1 MRADDDVEVKAARHG
16 RKQVKEDLMKSVRSL
31 IGIGM
36 CAAVSLVAS
45 TVVFGEE
52 PAVPAAAPTG
62 TVQER
67 LTALEGKTD
76 APGLWKTAGFQ
87 VSGTVL
93 ASYTQNFNNPYT
105 NNNQLR
111 VFDTAANS
119 FMANL
124 VQIMLERPASAEGTG
139 MERVGFRAR
148 LNFGTDARFSR
159 ARTNIQPGNDNT
171 ELDMQEMYA
180 EYIAPIGNG
189 LKIQFGKI
197 NTLIGYEVI
206 NAWENPNFSRTM
218 MFGLSQAFTETGI
231 RFNYTFSK
239 MVAASV
245 GLVNGWDNIEDNNR
259 GKTVTWL
266 LAVTPHDR
274 FGASFFGGYG
284 PEQGNG
290 NNNGTFATVGVCQN
304 GAAGCD
310 PSAKRLVMGAIITIK
325 PIDSTTLILEPYYGN
340 ESHAG
345 AVNAAG
351 TPINS
356 PSGNARWNGLVAYLM
371 HDLNDQTQP
380 NAFSIHARG
389 EIWEDAGGSRACG
402 GGVNIVGGN
411 NTCAGSGSG
420 TTGGLPTNFPTT
432 VSNNPFVPGNGLTA
446 WETTWTLQWKP
457 VPALQTRVEYRYDH
471 ADQNVYLHGTRASNN
486 SNTLGFSVAYMF

>member
-1 MRADDDVEVKAARHG
+1 
-16 RKQVKEDLMKSVRSL
+16 MKSVHSM

-36 CAAVSLVAS
+36 CALVSLIGSNAA
-45 TVVFGEE
+45 F
-52 PAVPAAAPTG
+52 AQAAPAAAPAG

-67 LTALEGKTD
+67 LTALEEKTET
-76 APGLWKTAGFQ
+76 PGLWKTAGFQ
-87 VSGTVL
+87 ISGTVL
-93 ASYTQNFNNPYT
+93 TSYTQNFNNPYT

-124 VQIMLERPASAEGTG
+124 AQIVFERPANAEGTG
-139 MERVGFRAR
+139 ADRVGFRAR

-266 LAVTPHDR
+266 LQVTPHDR
-274 FGASFFGGYG
+274 FGVNFFGGYG

-304 GAAGCD
+304 GTTGCD

-340 ESHAG
+340 ESNASTTR
-345 AVNAAG
+345 AAAG
-351 TPINS
+351 EPPNS
-356 PSGNARWNGLVAYLM
+356 RWNGFVGYLI

-380 NAFSIHARG
+380 NAFSLRVRG
-389 EIWEDAGGSRACG
+389 EIWEDSGGSRACG

-420 TTGGLPTNFPTT
+420 QTIITPSNLPAVT
-432 VSNNPFVPGNGLTA
+432 NNPFVAGNGLTA

-457 VPALQTRVEYRYDH
+457 MPALQTRVEYRYDH
-471 ADQNVYLHGTRASNN
+471 ADHNVYLYGTKAVNN